1 MGNTL
6 YNRPELLNLKMG
18 KENIFNI
25 SSFKICK
32 SSLMR
37 NILKGLFKT
46 LLLVLIFNSHNIIAQ
61 RGVRIGYIDMNII
74 LDNNKEYKKSM
85 IALDSRILE
94 WKKEIEFK
102 KMKLS
107 QFQNKLNSERVLLT
121 PELISDREIE
131 IKDYANEV
139 IALQEKRFG
148 PNGDR
153 IKQRNKLITPIQDQ
167 VLTIVQ
173 QIAKEKKY
181 DFIFDRSSDI
191 VMLYS
196 AKNYDISDLVLKRL
210 KINEKRKEKKE
221 RLKALK
227 TKNN

>member
-1 MGNTL
+1 MGNAF
-6 YNRPELLNLKMG
+6 YNWPELLNLKMG

-32 SSLMR
+32 SHLMR

>member
-1 MGNTL
+1 MVT
-6 YNRPELLNLKMG
+6 
-18 KENIFNI
+18 ENIFNI
-25 SSFKICK
+25 LSFKICK
-32 SSLMR
+32 TSVMSNSL
-37 NILKGLFKT
+37 KSLFKT
-46 LLLVLIFNSHNIIAQ
+46 LFLILIFNSYNIIAQ
-61 RGVRIGYIDMNII
+61 RGVRIGFIDMNII

-85 IALDSRILE
+85 IALDNRILE

-102 KMKLS
+102 KLKLS

-121 PELISDREIE
+121 PELIFDREIE
-131 IKDYANEV
+131 IKDYADEV
-139 IALQEKRFG
+139 ITLQEKRFG

-167 VLTIVQ
+167 VLSIVQ

>member
-1 MGNTL
+1 MVT
-6 YNRPELLNLKMG
+6 
-18 KENIFNI
+18 ENIFNI
-25 SSFKICK
+25 LSFKICK
-32 SSLMR
+32 TSVMSNSL
-37 NILKGLFKT
+37 KSLFKT
-46 LLLVLIFNSHNIIAQ
+46 LFLILIFNSYNIIAQ
-61 RGVRIGYIDMNII
+61 RGVRIGFIDMNII

-85 IALDSRILE
+85 IALDNKILE

-102 KMKLS
+102 KLQLS

-121 PELISDREIE
+121 PELIFDREIE
-131 IKDYANEV
+131 IKDYADEV

-167 VLTIVQ
+167 VLSIVQ

>member
-1 MGNTL
+1 MPL
-6 YNRPELLNLKMG
+6 SNLRAFLKILFI
-18 KENIFNI
+18 IFI
-25 SSFKICK
+25 FSFQKI
-32 SSLMR
+32 
-37 NILKGLFKT
+37 N
-46 LLLVLIFNSHNIIAQ
+46 AQ

-74 LDNNKEYKKSM
+74 LDNLKEYKKSV
-85 IALDSRILE
+85 IELDNRILE

-102 KMKLS
+102 KMQLN

-121 PELISDREIE
+121 PELIVDREIE
-131 IKDYANEV
+131 IKDYANE
-139 IALQEKRFG
+139 IIILQEKRFG

-167 VLTIVQ
+167 VLSIVQ
-173 QIAKEKKY
+173 QIAKEKKF

-227 TKNN
+227 TKNK